1 MELTDWATTF
11 SPNSQSSNHVKSEQN
26 TPYFPDI
33 TDQLSHTPSVNGGT
47 PSLSRQPL
55 HLQNQE
61 NNLQLDDNHFS
72 DQDRFF
78 LQQFEQNL
86 YNVNGNL
93 AQPHP
98 PAPERSN
105 GPPGQFNELAMDTFD
120 FILPD
125 DLSFE
130 NANHGNGH
138 SHHHSVINGDHAS
151 TAFPP
156 SNLPHNTPSMLATK
170 HTKITDTVD
179 TSQVFASPILPGQNE
194 KSFNNQHLYHKHN
207 SSGGNTPVSSSLRIR
222 SAESTIY
229 HQPQSQNPRPENDF
243 TPLVS
248 PAVTPLDSQ
257 VNVNKQK
264 PIAASFEPLTSP
276 ALTAQNDRRR
286 SSSSMFGPSDDPNVN
301 GTQTHKRRTPH
312 STPKL
317 QAANSNSNFKKSPSV
332 KSRNSSNKSTISPF
346 EKLPESSLDDQIQE
360 SNETT
365 PMLPPQGKKI
375 DISNESNGGPAT
387 MMGFTMGRLAEQQQ
401 QLQQQQKSDDFGGRP
416 KSTRSS
422 RKSSTT
428 SSKILPKSSSSSET
442 TPVLTTQRTRSNSS
456 SSVNNLGKKKMEKP
470 AIKKASH
477 KLAEQGRRN
486 RMNVAVQELS
496 NLIPQA
502 YHDKVTIPSKA
513 TTVELASEYIRALL
527 EEIEDLR
534 N

>member
-11 SPNSQSSNHVKSEQN
+11 SPNSQSSIHVKSEQT
-26 TPYFPDI
+26 TPYYPDI
-33 TDQLSHTPSVNGGT
+33 NEQLSHTPSLSGGT
-47 PSLSRQPL
+47 PNISRQPL
-55 HLQNQE
+55 HLHNHENQP
-61 NNLQLDDNHFS
+61 LQLDDHQFS
-72 DQDRFF
+72 DQDRIF

-86 YNVNGNL
+86 YNPSGAVNS
-93 AQPHP
+93 QSHP
-98 PAPERSN
+98 QQLQLQLQQQRSN
-105 GPPGQFNELAMDTFD
+105 GHPGQFSELSMDNFD

-125 DLSFE
+125 ELAFE
-130 NANHGNGH
+130 SANANPLPIMGEGHG
-138 SHHHSVINGDHAS
+138 S

-156 SNLPHNTPSMLATK
+156 SSLPQNTPSMLANK
-170 HTKITDTVD
+170 HASISDTVD

-194 KSFNNQHLYHKHN
+194 KSYNNQHLYHKHTT
-207 SSGGNTPVSSSLRIR
+207 SGGNTPVSTSSQRIR
-222 SAESTIY
+222 SSESTYY
-229 HQPQSQNPRPENDF
+229 HQSQSRNPRTENGF

-286 SSSSMFGPSDDPNVN
+286 SSSSMFAPSDDPVVN
-301 GTQTHKRRTPH
+301 GTQPHKRRTPH
-312 STPKL
+312 GTPNL
-317 QAANSNSNFKKSPSV
+317 QAANPNFKKSPSA
-332 KSRNSSNKSTISPF
+332 KSRNSSTKSTISPF
-346 EKLPESSLDDQIQE
+346 EKLPESSLDDQIRK

-365 PMLPPQGKKI
+365 PMLPPQGKKV
-375 DISNESNGGPAT
+375 DIYNDANGGPAT

-401 QLQQQQKSDDFGGRP
+401 LQQQN
-416 KSTRSS
+416 STDSSPRVKPTRS
-422 RKSSTT
+422 RKSSN
-428 SSKILPKSSSSSET
+428 SSNKVLPKSSSSSET

-456 SSVNNLGKKKMEKP
+456 SSLNNQGKKKMEKP
-470 AIKKASH
+470 AMKKASH

-496 NLIPQA
+496 NLIPQS

-527 EEIEDLR
+527 DEINELK